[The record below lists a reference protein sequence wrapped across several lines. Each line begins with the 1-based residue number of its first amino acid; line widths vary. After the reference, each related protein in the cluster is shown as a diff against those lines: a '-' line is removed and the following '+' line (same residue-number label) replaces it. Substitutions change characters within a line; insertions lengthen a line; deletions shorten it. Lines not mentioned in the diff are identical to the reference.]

1 MIKNRRPNEKNQN
14 LCSNH
19 LYLCLRCLRTFF
31 NTFIN
36 FKYMIYNNLSVE
48 NGEGNVP
55 FFAFVCLRSAGA
67 CLHLPSLAGG
77 FTTIT
82 TSKTVFYPFMSKF
95 K

>member
-1 MIKNRRPNEKNQN
+1 
-14 LCSNH
+14 
-19 LYLCLRCLRTFF
+19 
-31 NTFIN
+31 
-36 FKYMIYNNLSVE
+36 MIYSNLSIE

-55 FFAFVCLRSAGA
+55 FFAFA
-67 CLHLPSLAGG
+67 CLCLPSFCRRLPSLAGG